1 MIHAMSSGKTITI
14 KPKMMHMMAK
24 MGLETV
30 TPIFF
35 NPFSTA
41 SAKHSHFRQEISNNR
56 IFNIFS
62 NNELRAPIWF
72 NLRRSHVVEDPVV
85 IAQRS
90 RLQVVSC
97 ISKLF
102 LVEVI
107 IHSFLFH
114 KFFMIS
120 LLHDSPLVNNYDVIG
135 VPYG

>member
-1 MIHAMSSGKTITI
+1 MTHAMRSGKTITI

-41 SAKHSHFRQEISNNR
+41 SAKHSHFRREISNNR

-62 NNELRAPIWF
+62 NNELKAPIRF
-72 NLRRSHVVEDPVV
+72 NLRRSRVVEDPVV
-85 IAQRS
+85 IARRS
-90 RLQVVSC
+90 RLQVILCV
-97 ISKLF
+97 SKL
-102 LVEVI
+102 LLIEVI

-114 KFFMIS
+114 KFSMIS
-120 LLHDSPLVNNYDVIG
+120 FLHDSPLVNDYDVIG
-135 VPYG
+135 VPDG